1 MWLYSCVF
9 VEAVT
14 RHQDREQQTLVVS
27 SGPIPAGLVGL
38 EPAGWPWGLS
48 VAPRSS
54 MVLSDEVALWPGLIE
69 TNVRGIS
76 RYHLNSGTKKDI
88 IQNQSHSPSLRH
100 GASLP
105 AASCS
110 PSLASVS
117 PSPNLGTIH
126 SRIYTCL
133 PTTRDPGQSSPFHHC
148 CYQQLLP

>member
-14 RHQDREQQTLVVS
+14 RHQDGEQQTLVVS

-38 EPAGWPWGLS
+38 EPADWPWGSS

-54 MVLSDEVALWPGLIE
+54 MVSSDEVALWPGLVE
-69 TNVRGIS
+69 N
-76 RYHLNSGTKKDI
+76 I

-110 PSLASVS
+110 LSLASVS

-133 PTTRDPGQSSPFHHC
+133 LTTRDPGQSSPSHPL
-148 CYQQLLP
+148 LLPAPSSLATPVSHHVTSHCQ